1 MIMANITIFGKGK
14 MGQTIGG
21 LLESGGHTIDYI
33 DLEGLQVRKVA
44 DIVLLAV
51 RYDAIAG

>member
-1 MIMANITIFGKGK
+1 

-44 DIVLLAV
+44 DIVLRAV